1 MKPSIGHWAIT
12 LTLLFTMGIMAQEII
27 IEANGPRSQ
36 DGEFRIHSGDWSQ
49 STGESSVP
57 GLTRDTGS
65 RFCNG
70 GRSGT
75 AAFLPE
81 ITQSG
86 DYEIFVT
93 WCTSGNSTDVLYT
106 INHEDGQSRV
116 TLTQDG
122 WGRTGASN
130 ANQWISLGTYP
141 LSVGESGGVAVTS
154 QPGASPP
161 SPSSMH
167 RVYADAVRFVRRG
180 GSPASASRGS
190 SAASVTP
197 VASRG
202 PAPRVSARDLII
214 EVNIPSSAG
223 TFRTLDGNWNTSVGK
238 SLAEGLT
245 HDEGTLFMPLGRPG
259 SAVFE
264 FNIPASGT
272 YDVYTTWCTSGNSTD
287 ALYTIRHAD
296 GQSQVML
303 TQDGWGGRGSSNAN
317 DWVRLGTHRFERSD
331 SASVTVTSQE
341 GSTPPDDRNSHRVY
355 ADGMRLVPRDTGG
368 TMIAS
373 STRTPSTTSSRR
385 TTPAPVQVVVPRTTP
400 RATPVGES
408 SLISWR
414 YSHDIARAESRSDG
428 KPLVIYAY
436 TERSRTCRENEATL
450 LRDPGVVANLSDTV
464 PLRIN
469 LSENTDLAPVLRV
482 YRVPTF
488 IVVDAGGREVGRHL
502 GPITSEELIDLING
516 H

>member
-1 MKPSIGHWAIT
+1 MKSSLGLWALT
-12 LTLLFTMGIMAQEII
+12 LTLLITAGITAQEII
-27 IEANGPRSQ
+27 VEANGPPSQ
-36 DGEFRIHSGDWSQ
+36 SGVFRVHSGDWSR
-49 STGESSVP
+49 STGESSAS
-57 GLTRDTGS
+57 GLTPDNGS
-65 RFCNG
+65 MFCNG
-70 GRSGT
+70 GRDGT
-75 AAFLPE
+75 ASFIPE

-93 WCTSGNSTDVLYT
+93 WCTSGNSTDVIYT
-106 INHEDGQSRV
+106 INHEDGQSQV

-122 WGRTGASN
+122 WGGHGASN
-130 ANQWISLGTYP
+130 ANQWVSLGTFP
-141 LSVGESGGVAVTS
+141 LGAGETGGVAVTS
-154 QPGASPP
+154 QASATPP
-161 SPSSMH
+161 TPRSMH
-167 RVYADAVRFVRRG
+167 RVYADAVQFVRRG
-180 GSPASASRGS
+180 GSSASASRGS
-190 SAASVTP
+190 SASATTTP

-202 PAPRVSARDLII
+202 PAPQVSDRDLII
-214 EVNIPSSAG
+214 EVNIPSPAG

-238 SLAEGLT
+238 SLAAGLT

-259 SAVFE
+259 SAIFQ

-287 ALYTIRHAD
+287 ALYTIQHAD
-296 GQSQVML
+296 GRSQVTL

-317 DWVRLGTHRFERSD
+317 EWVRLGTHRFEAGRP
-331 SASVTVTSQE
+331 ASVTVTSQE
-341 GSTPPDDRNSHRVY
+341 GSTTPDDRNAHRVY
-355 ADGMRLVPRDTGG
+355 ADGMRLVPRDAGG

-373 STRTPSTTSSRR
+373 GGSSASTSSRY
-385 TTPAPVQVVVPRTTP
+385 TPPTPAPVVASRPEPRSAP
-400 RATPVGES
+400 AGES

-414 YSHDIARAESRSDG
+414 YSHDIAEAESRSDG

-450 LRDPGVVANLSDTV
+450 LRDPGVIANLSDTV

-488 IVVDAGGREVGRHL
+488 IVVDANGREVGRHL
-502 GPITSEELIDLING
+502 GPITSQELIDLING
-516 H
+516 Y